1 MKDELRLLPI
11 FAAFLPPAFGVVSPA
26 LLAVSPVPLP
36 LIPTRATGRVLLVVV
51 ELSDDC
57 LAATI
62 SLSLS

>member
-1 MKDELRLLPI
+1 MNEELLLLLILVP
-11 FAAFLPPAFGVVSPA
+11 FLPYFGVVNPPVG
-26 LLAVSPVPLP
+26 AVSPVALP

-51 ELSDDC
+51 ELSEDC